1 MDWFVTGLRVD
12 EISDTHLFPWRS
24 SVKNRD
30 GQVVL
35 CTIKKTSKEKVGSA
49 RQGFDEVTNY
59 NYIMLID
66 NIHQGSKHFQWN
78 FTKNH
83 YHI

>member
-30 GQVVL
+30 EQVVL
-35 CTIKKTSKEKVGSA
+35 CTIKKNL
-49 RQGFDEVTNY
+49 TNY
-59 NYIMLID
+59 NYVMLID